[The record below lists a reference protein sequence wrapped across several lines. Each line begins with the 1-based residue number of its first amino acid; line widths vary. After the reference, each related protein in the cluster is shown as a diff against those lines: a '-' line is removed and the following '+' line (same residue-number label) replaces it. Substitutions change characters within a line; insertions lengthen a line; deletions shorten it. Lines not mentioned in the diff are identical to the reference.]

1 VLSDTFR
8 WITFAVVCANI
19 GVFCVAYRGLS
30 SNVEASSWLE
40 LVKRA
45 FSCYFIA
52 ELAVML
58 VGLGWRQ
65 YFQARARARACRVSR
80 FTHAKKVS
88 AAFTACASRKKSA
101 RNILLA
107 FRQVNFF
114 DEPDPT
120 CVLSSMFVS

>member
-1 VLSDTFR
+1 MLSDTFR

-30 SNVEASSWLE
+30 SNVEAAASLE

-65 YFQARARARACRVSR
+65 YFQARARRAWAKSLVSR
-80 FTHAKKVS
+80 TPKSICSVHCMRES
-88 AAFTACASRKKSA
+88 KKSA
-101 RNILLA
+101 RNIFL
-107 FRQVNFF
+107 
-114 DEPDPT
+114 
-120 CVLSSMFVS
+120 MF